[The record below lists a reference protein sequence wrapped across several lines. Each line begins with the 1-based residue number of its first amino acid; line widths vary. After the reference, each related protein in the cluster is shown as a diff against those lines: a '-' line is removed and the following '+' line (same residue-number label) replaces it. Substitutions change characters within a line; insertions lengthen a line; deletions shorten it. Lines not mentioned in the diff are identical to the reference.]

1 MIFKDFFPIVRLR
14 FGSVY
19 AKEERAEYVCS
30 DRQPIAD
37 WLFVEAE
44 ARLAAR
50 AENAVGHETCC
61 AAERERERE
70 RAWPCEWAPV
80 CVCACV
86 KECLC
91 MWMPESEPG
100 RERLCERSERA
111 PPCNRLTVRCQY
123 RESTGERN
131 VLQQYLHADW
141 MRCACTYICVGIQ
154 STRLTV
160 RAEWEESKRVSIT
173 VTSWVRKGAR
183 KLASCTVEQLVDK
196 INYVMV
202 LLYIF

>member
-1 MIFKDFFPIVRLR
+1 MIFKDFFPIMRLR

-44 ARLAAR
+44 VRLAAR

-61 AAERERERE
+61 AAERERAGESLAVRVS
-70 RAWPCEWAPV
+70 ACV
-80 CVCACV
+80 CVCACS

-91 MWMPESEPG
+91 MWMPESEPA
-100 RERLCERSERA
+100 RERSWESASMQSPNCAVPIQREHRRAQCAATVFACWLNALC
-111 PPCNRLTVRCQY
+111 V
-123 RESTGERN
+123 
-131 VLQQYLHADW
+131 
-141 MRCACTYICVGIQ
+141 YICVGIQ

-160 RAEWEESKRVSIT
+160 RAEWEESKRVSTT

-202 LLYIF
+202 FFLYISFKV

>member
-30 DRQPIAD
+30 NRQPIAD
-37 WLFVEAE
+37 WLFVAAE
-44 ARLAAR
+44 VRLAAR

-61 AAERERERE
+61 AAERERAGESLAVRL
-70 RAWPCEWAPV
+70 CKWAPV

-100 RERLCERSERA
+100 RERLCERSWESASMQSPNCAVPVQREHRRA
-111 PPCNRLTVRCQY
+111 QCAATVFACWLNALCVHICMCRYSIDSVDSAC
-123 RESTGERN
+123 RVGGE
-131 VLQQYLHADW
+131 Q
-141 MRCACTYICVGIQ
+141 
-154 STRLTV
+154 
-160 RAEWEESKRVSIT
+160 
-173 VTSWVRKGAR
+173 KG
-183 KLASCTVEQLVDK
+183 
-196 INYVMV
+196 
-202 LLYIF
+202 